1 MIRMLRGLSILQ
13 RDDDT
18 VTIRFRIGRFLAGA
32 VILIMGLII
41 ESAAPALAA
50 EQIKLSVGGKME
62 QYFFIMDADQ
72 LPGEN
77 LNSTG
82 ALSDVEVYFSGK
94 AVLDNGV
101 EISVKMELEAEHKTG
116 RDADEQWL
124 EIKSAFGK
132 LRIGE
137 TEGFNH
143 NYTYEGP
150 YVAYEDDEIIGRVV
164 PRRIAIGAKEV
175 LTFERFTGTAF
186 QVGYET
192 PTVAGFTIGANYFP
206 TTTQGEDGFFDKA
219 TIDNNAWEVS
229 GAWEGD
235 MGGRT
240 LGIAAGYFNS
250 QSRVAG
256 NDGEQAWNISAEVE
270 AGGFTVGGAYIRST
284 PEDNLDSTA
293 FSLGATY
300 EIGPLGLGASYFR
313 IRANAT
319 PNALVQD
326 RLDQGKIEASYILV
340 RGIKLGVT
348 GFWAG
353 QEPAG
358 GPDFNDIG
366 LISSAILR
374 F

>member
-1 MIRMLRGLSILQ
+1 MI
-13 RDDDT
+13 T
-18 VTIRFRIGRFLAGA
+18 AFRFRSFLTVLMWAGFSFP
-32 VILIMGLII
+32 L
-41 ESAAPALAA
+41 AATAA
-50 EQIKLSVGGKME
+50 EQIKLSVSGKME
-62 QYFFIMDADQ
+62 QYFFYMDADQ

-94 AVLDNGV
+94 TVLDNGV
-101 EISVKMELEAEHKTG
+101 EISARMELEAEHETG
-116 RDADEQWL
+116 RDADEQYL
-124 EIKSAFGK
+124 DIKSAFGK

-143 NYTYEGP
+143 NYTYHNA
-150 YVAYEDDEIIGRVV
+150 YVAYEDDEIVGRVV

-186 QVGYET
+186 TLGYES
-192 PTVAGFTIGANYFP
+192 PTVAGFTIGTNYFP
-206 TTTQGEDGFFDKA
+206 TTTQGEDGFFDKSS
-219 TIDNNAWEVS
+219 IDHNAWEFT
-229 GAWEGD
+229 GAWESD
-235 MGGRT
+235 IGGGT
-240 LGIAAGYFNS
+240 VGIVAGYFDS
-250 QSRVAG
+250 QSRAG
-256 NDGEQAWNISAEVE
+256 GTDGEQAWNVSAQIEM
-270 AGGFTVGGAYIRST
+270 GGFTVASAYIRST
-284 PEDNLDSTA
+284 PDDNLDSTA

-300 EIGPLGLGASYFR
+300 KVGPVGLGTSYFR
-313 IRANAT
+313 VRADAT

-326 RLDQGKIEASYILV
+326 KLDQVKAEASYILV
-340 RGIKLGVT
+340 RGIKLGLT

-358 GPDFNDIG
+358 VPEFDDIG